1 MSRLNLVP
9 WRERQR
15 QTVMRRW
22 QIGGLLAAATTVT
35 VVSAIDHGVAHA
47 NKSHE
52 AMMAALQQQ
61 QQTLQQQLQE
71 APLWQARYR
80 QAQQVQ
86 QLWPH
91 WQQQQWQAL
100 RAYTQ
105 LSSVA
110 VRGVQVRQ
118 MEWRD
123 GQWRLEVNALSS
135 AHVLRWQA
143 QLQALGIALKLQP
156 TLLSSHLWRC
166 PHGRLWQVHT
176 YELSSP
182 APREVSS

>member
-110 VRGVQVRQ
+110 VRGALSTPDQSAALLAHEGVLYKLGPGQGLGEHGGEVVQVGRNQVWLRQ
-118 MEWRD
+118 WFVD
-123 GQWRLEVNALSS
+123 SQG
-135 AHVLRWQA
+135 
-143 QLQALGIALKLQP
+143 
-156 TLLSSHLWRC
+156 
-166 PHGRLWQVHT
+166 LWQQQT
-176 YELSSP
+176 NPWPPKESP
-182 APREVSS
+182 